1 MIYQDISTRM
11 AKIIQ
16 QKLTTLIAGK
26 NVGMYKR
33 VDTAENSLVVSY
45 EVKLICT
52 TLVGTYAQDMTSQ
65 DLSTEAHS
73 S

>member
-16 QKLTTLIAGK
+16 QKLTTLSAGK

-45 EVKLICT
+45 EVKLIHT

-65 DLSTEAHS
+65 DLSKEAQS